1 MDVAIPTQE
10 AMTPEAAYERLER
23 WFLSQGQLKK
33 LKAHEH
39 LERTALA
46 EFYFRNPKEGTN
58 RFSLGGGYDLKLQAG
73 FNYKV
78 TNEDLDQV
86 KAADIKKLKLPWD
99 DLFKFE
105 PKLVKSVYNGLSK
118 EQKDFVDQLLE
129 ITDASPQM
137 EIVPAADRA
146 GQAEHAAA
154 AELLQAEVARANAA
168 GLVIATAAEEAQ
180 PGHYYN
186 DGDTWWQLGEDIE
199 WVEVED
205 ADTIEL
211 LAAQADAASPAPAAP
226 KRRSRKAA
234 K

>member
-86 KAADIKKLKLPWD
+86 KPADIKKLKLPWD
-99 DLFKFE
+99 DLWDFK
-105 PKLVKSVYNGLSK
+105 PTLVKSVYNKLSK

-154 AELLQAEVARANAA
+154 AEAA
-168 GLVIATAAEEAQ
+168 LGAGNPPDQHGFVIVTAPEEAQ
-180 PGHYYN
+180 PGNYYN
-186 DGDTWWQLGEDIE
+186 DGDTWWKLGEDIE
-199 WVEVED
+199 WIEVED
-205 ADTIEL
+205 ALELEL
-211 LAAQADAASPAPAAP
+211 LVAQVDAGTPAPAAP

>member
-86 KAADIKKLKLPWD
+86 KPADIKKLKLPWD
-99 DLFKFE
+99 DLWDFK
-105 PKLVKSVYNGLSK
+105 PTLVKSVYNKLSK

-154 AELLQAEVARANAA
+154 AEAA
-168 GLVIATAAEEAQ
+168 LVSSVSCGMEIVTIPEEAK

-211 LAAQADAASPAPAAP
+211 LTALAVDAAPAPAAP

>member
-39 LERTALA
+39 LERVELA
-46 EFYFRNPKEGTN
+46 GFYFRNPKEGTN
-58 RFSLGGGYDLKLQAG
+58 RFSLGGGYDLKLQHG
-73 FNYKV
+73 YNYKV

-86 KAADIKKLKLPWD
+86 KPADIKKLKLPWD
-99 DLFKFE
+99 DLWDFK
-105 PKLVKSVYNGLSK
+105 PTLVKSVYNKLSK

-137 EIVPAADRA
+137 EIVPAVDRE

-154 AELLQAEVARANAA
+154 AEAA
-168 GLVIATAAEEAQ
+168 SADGLVIVTVAEEAQ

-211 LAAQADAASPAPAAP
+211 LAAQADAASPPPAAP